1 MVSEDASF
9 KKTQMCLRMV
19 AKEFKFHGHQLKGP
33 CNELRKAGKSGKY
46 GRNVARDIARV
57 DQKLR
62 LDQDSLLNFSCI
74 IWQWACFF
82 P

>member
-1 MVSEDASF
+1 
-9 KKTQMCLRMV
+9 MCLRMV